1 MVADLPRDSTSEGR
15 ELRRFDF
22 KVLFALLLFALW
34 SAYFGAFGLHLAPRH
49 GASIFYLTLL
59 TPTTA
64 ALLGWLASILPRRA
78 GLPIMP
84 IIEAWKANPKYSTM
98 RSVSLGFGLGL
109 IHVGI
114 SYIYTSDLRSHF
126 GPAHPKTSLPLNF
139 YTSAHAAIFEEI
151 FFRGTILPAFILFI
165 RWVWETPITS
175 SAAPFWLANVAQALL
190 FGLDH
195 RHLYTQLA
203 ELPLWLQS
211 IHLPAN
217 VDRSLLRM
225 ALSEIWS
232 GDADHRSRN
241 LQFSACLV
249 VANLSPNSS
258 TPYHLNLLRDR

>member
-1 MVADLPRDSTSEGR
+1 
-15 ELRRFDF
+15 
-22 KVLFALLLFALW
+22 
-34 SAYFGAFGLHLAPRH
+34 
-49 GASIFYLTLL
+49 
-59 TPTTA
+59 
-64 ALLGWLASILPRRA
+64 
-78 GLPIMP
+78 MP

-114 SYIYTSDLRSHF
+114 SYIYTSYLRSHF

-211 IHLPAN
+211 IIYLQTWTGLFYGWLYRRYGLEMPIIAHGTYN
-217 VDRSLLRM
+217 SLLV
-225 ALSEIWS
+225 WS
-232 GDADHRSRN
+232 WRIFRRIP
-241 LQFSACLV
+241 Q
-249 VANLSPNSS
+249 
-258 TPYHLNLLRDR
+258 RRII